1 MRTSEIPIILDS
13 PTGVEPPVDRP
24 ADRPAERP
32 RSRGGMLLLAAGLIL
47 IGLNLRIGVASI
59 GPVLGEIRDGLG
71 LSTTAAGLLTTIPVF
86 AFGAFAFLAPALTR
100 RLGMHRLLGIT
111 MLVLAAGI
119 LLRLHPSLA
128 GLFVGT
134 VLVGAAIAVG
144 NVLMPPAIKQDFSH
158 RTGLMMGLYS
168 TALFVGAAAASGLTV
183 PLLPLV
189 GGDWRAALGVWAAPA
204 VLAAV
209 VWIPQMRRSPGRLRS
224 GAGVADAPA
233 ETGEPPFRAI
243 LGDPI
248 AIAVTAL
255 MGLQSAVY
263 YTSLTWVPTILQDA
277 GIGAGTAGWLF
288 AFSAF
293 PGILASLVVPVLARR
308 IRPAWLPVAL
318 AVALLAAA
326 TIGLAAAPAAA
337 PILWMTLLGL
347 GQGAS
352 ISLSLAY
359 IVLRSPD
366 AHHTGHLSTMAQGF
380 GYLIAGLAPIGFGA
394 LHALSGEWV
403 LPLAVLGLL
412 LVLQLGAGIVASR
425 PGHIRARVAEPSAPT
440 PGCAAQ

>member
-1 MRTSEIPIILDS
+1 MRTSEIPIIDDL
-13 PTGVEPPVDRP
+13 PVEAERPVDRSTEH
-24 ADRPAERP
+24 PAERS

-59 GPVLGEIRDGLG
+59 GPVLGEIRDALG

-86 AFGAFAFLAPALTR
+86 AFGAFAFLTPGLTR

-111 MLVLAAGI
+111 MIVLAAGI
-119 LLRLHPSLA
+119 LLRLHPSLV

-158 RTGLMMGLYS
+158 RAGLMMGLYS

-189 GGDWRAALGVWAAPA
+189 GGGWRAALAVWAAPA
-204 VLAAV
+204 ILAAV
-209 VWIPQMRRSPGRLRS
+209 IWIPQMRRSPGRSRA
-224 GAGVADAPA
+224 GAGVADAPSEA
-233 ETGEPPFRAI
+233 GEPPFRAI

-255 MGLQSAVY
+255 MGLQSAAY

-277 GIGAGTAGWLF
+277 GIAAGTAGWLF

-293 PGILASLVVPVLARR
+293 PGILASFVVPALAKR
-308 IRPAWLPVAL
+308 IRPLWLPVAV
-318 AVALLAAA
+318 AVALMAVAY
-326 TIGLAAAPAAA
+326 IGLAVAPAAA
-337 PILWMTLLGL
+337 PYLWMTLLGL

-394 LHALSGEWV
+394 VHALSGEWT
-403 LPLAVLGLL
+403 LPLAALGLL
-412 LVLQLGAGIVASR
+412 LVLQLVAGVVASR
-425 PGHIRARVAEPSAPT
+425 PGHIRARI
-440 PGCAAQ
+440 PGRAAR